1 MDTPKE
7 QAIAGAIQSLSTNQ
21 YSSIRAAAAAF
32 DVDRRTLTRRLR
44 GGLTHTQAAQPSLLL
59 SPEQERLLI
68 QWILDLERAGHPP
81 SHVQIRE
88 FVELICQASGTSTKV
103 GINWVPRFLHR
114 HPELKSKVGRKIE
127 SLRIQNTTPEALA
140 EWFEVFRRVQTTY
153 GVKPDNIWN
162 MDETGI
168 ALGVCTNQIVV
179 GSSTTKFSY
188 VRTPENREWVSIIE
202 AISTTG
208 SCVRPLVIFKGKSL
222 QTTWFRPNNVPDWL
236 YTSSAN
242 GWTSN
247 DIGLR
252 WLRDIFLPE
261 TKPVQIDDYRLLLV
275 DGHDSHV
282 TTQFMYECHQNRV
295 QLVYLIPHSSHVLQ
309 PLDLSCFSAIKSRYR
324 AQIADLAR
332 YEDSAPVKKIRFVQY
347 YDKARR
353 ESLTPFYIRA
363 GWKAAGIYPWDPRKV
378 LRSSQVVQNERTHG
392 VQTLVTPTKRKQSP
406 DVNIA
411 TPQNR
416 QDFLRSVRQST
427 HQETVSRPIRLLLQK
442 ASKAIDRFHVQEA
455 ISMKK
460 LSVYELKLAELH
472 QKKRRKV
479 AIDANQA
486 FASIESI
493 MAIQDEQERRQADW
507 DRIDRAKEAR
517 KTAREMIE
525 RDITYFQHEWHVN
538 TNNGDA
544 NTDIDG

>member
-1 MDTPKE
+1 MSLSGGTRFRANHTSRHASFSLPTFSIQHHSTNSIAMDTPKE

-21 YSSIRAAAAAF
+21 YPSIRAAAAAF

-114 HPELKSKVGRKIE
+114 HLELKSKVGRKIE
-127 SLRIQNTTPEALA
+127 SLRIQNTSLETLA
-140 EWFEVFRRVQTTY
+140 DWFELFRRIQTTY
-153 GVKPDNIWN
+153 TVRPDNIWN

-179 GSSTTKFSY
+179 GSSTTKFAY
-188 VRTPENREWVSIIE
+188 VRSPENREWVLIVE
-202 AISTTG
+202 AVSATG
-208 SCVRPLVIFKGKSL
+208 SRIRPLVIFKGKTL
-222 QTTWFRPNNVPDWL
+222 QTTWFRPDNVPDWL

-247 DIGLR
+247 DIGIR
-252 WLRDIFLPE
+252 WLQDIFLPE
-261 TKPVQIDDYRLLLV
+261 TKPAQPDEYRILLV

-282 TTQFMYECHQNRV
+282 STKFMYECHQNKV
-295 QLVYLIPHSSHVLQ
+295 QLAYLIPHSSHVLQ

-332 YEDSAPVKKIRFVQY
+332 FEDSALVKKIRFIQY
-347 YDKARR
+347 YDKARN
-353 ESLTPFYIRA
+353 EGLTSYYIRA
-363 GWKAAGIYPWDPRKV
+363 GFKAAGIYPWDPRKV
-378 LRSSQVVQNERTHG
+378 LRSSQVVQNERTPIP
-392 VQTLVTPTKRKQSP
+392 VTPTKRIRSP
-406 DVNIA
+406 NINIA
-411 TPQNR
+411 TPQNH
-416 QDFLRSVRQST
+416 QQFLRSVRQFT

-479 AIDANQA
+479 AINAN
-486 FASIESI
+486 
-493 MAIQDEQERRQADW
+493 
-507 DRIDRAKEAR
+507 
-517 KTAREMIE
+517 
-525 RDITYFQHEWHVN
+525 
-538 TNNGDA
+538 
-544 NTDIDG
+544 